1 MQHIA
6 YIVSTT
12 IHIIAA
18 TIWVGSLIF
27 MSLILVPALR
37 SMKDPA
43 LMTRLIQGVGRR
55 YKWIGW
61 MSLILLLLTGYL
73 NLHFR
78 GITMTMLGNRD
89 FWNSAFG
96 ETLAWKLILFA
107 VVLVL
112 SLLHDTV
119 IGPGSRA
126 RLPGGEMDLAKA
138 ARYRKLATFMGRL
151 TLILSILIVILAVML
166 VRGRPW

>member
-1 MQHIA
+1 MQHTF

-18 TIWVGSLIF
+18 TVWVGSLIF

-43 LMTRLIQGVGRR
+43 LMSRMIQGVGRR

-61 MSLILLLLTGYL
+61 ISLIVLLITGYL

-78 GITMTMLGNRD
+78 GITMTMMSMST
-89 FWNSAFG
+89 FWDSSFG
-96 ETLAWKLILFA
+96 KTLAAKLILFA
-107 VVLVL
+107 IIILL
-112 SLLHDTV
+112 SLVHDF
-119 IGPGSRA
+119 IAGPKLRA
-126 RLPGGEMDLAKA
+126 LYSAGEGLA
-138 ARYRKLATFMGRL
+138 RQSHYFRNLASWLGRL
-151 TLILSILIVILAVML
+151 ILIISLVIVVLAVML
-166 VRGRPW
+166 VRGIP